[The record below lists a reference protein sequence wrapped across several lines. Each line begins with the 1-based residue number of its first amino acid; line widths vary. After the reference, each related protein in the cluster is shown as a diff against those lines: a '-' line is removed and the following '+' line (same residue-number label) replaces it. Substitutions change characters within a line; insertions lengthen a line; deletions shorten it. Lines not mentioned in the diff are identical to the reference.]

1 MLQYLA
7 NYLKLIKKIIYF
19 HVFNLHEVVDK
30 VPFTR
35 FNKHLQLSLFRY
47 LRMSEYSMTNRK
59 MTLPK
64 TKLAKSV
71 AKSLSIGAKTFG
83 VAAAL
88 LLNAQN
94 ASALGLGAL
103 QVESNLDQPLSGS
116 IELRVAEGDDLNS
129 VTAVIASR
137 EDFESLGIDYPSY
150 LKDFSLLVDTLGGQ
164 RSLRVTS
171 NNVIIKEPFIHFL
184 VRVEWS
190 GGSFLREYTALID
203 PPVYAAESPNSVA
216 IPREVG
222 VDQSYRADTIQ
233 PTYQEPDVIV
243 NDVVSSESSEVQ
255 PSLEYVDQGA
265 TDASYGPVES
275 GESLSQIAQDLQ
287 GQFPDLSIYQI
298 MKVLYDENKSSFIS
312 GNINGLIKGSI
323 LKISDL
329 NTIRSVDVGEA
340 KFFYTQQISDWNP
353 QVLVGSNDDSLNV
366 GQDNYNYEDE
376 QSNDSSVLDTDS
388 YDDGNFQV
396 GASTE
401 SDDFLSSNQGSS
413 SDGEVLALR
422 EEVLSLETSLAS
434 SALENKELSER
445 IEILEGRLE
454 SMNRL
459 AELSV
464 DSPDLA
470 NIESSLAEQNLANDE
485 SLANVDE
492 FSTESIDDFFSD
504 TGEDLVEAGDGL
516 IDDVTSTV
524 DDVVDDGSS
533 TVEDFLDDGSSLIS
547 DVESSVED
555 GIETVIEEPELS
567 QEIEEVKT
575 SVGINTPKPESFFD
589 KVKSLVFEGGLWKI
603 IAGLGTLLVAG
614 AALLFM
620 RRRRADEEFEISMLS
635 IESNSHSVGHSAS
648 SAASASVSMSHSAAD
663 ESEAD
668 KETSFLTVYSDSDAV
683 VQADEVDPVA
693 EADVYIAYGRDE
705 QAEEVL
711 LDGIVSHPDRIDI
724 KQKLLSLYHK
734 RQNKE
739 GFERIAEELYAQRA
753 LLTADVWASVCDQ
766 GKEVSPENPLFDLSG
781 DDLNAAVEVEA
792 DQPSSDLDNIQSDK
806 QDVVVDVAS
815 DEDLNADTVD
825 NLDHQS
831 SDLEEVLTIDDDSE
845 ALAGS
850 LNDDESI
857 QLINFDDGR
866 SEVSELDEVEI
877 DALEFSG
884 QAADALNETDLSA
897 SELDSEKELVLSE
910 PSDVSTTED
919 EDTLEFNFDESLVND
934 DEVESNQD
942 AEHSVGDVPEV
953 SDLEI
958 DDDYD
963 EARTQFELAKVFV
976 DLGDEDG
983 ARTILVELVSADDT
997 GDDVRADSK
1006 ALLDSIS

>member
-1 MLQYLA
+1 
-7 NYLKLIKKIIYF
+7 LI
-19 HVFNLHEVVDK
+19 
-30 VPFTR
+30 R
-35 FNKHLQLSLFRY
+35 
-47 LRMSEYSMTNRK
+47 
-59 MTLPK
+59 
-64 TKLAKSV
+64 
-71 AKSLSIGAKTFG
+71 
-83 VAAAL
+83 
-88 LLNAQN
+88 LN
-94 ASALGLGAL
+94 
-103 QVESNLDQPLSGS
+103 
-116 IELRVAEGDDLNS
+116 
-129 VTAVIASR
+129 
-137 EDFESLGIDYPSY
+137 
-150 LKDFSLLVDTLGGQ
+150 
-164 RSLRVTS
+164 
-171 NNVIIKEPFIHFL
+171 
-184 VRVEWS
+184 
-190 GGSFLREYTALID
+190 
-203 PPVYAAESPNSVA
+203 
-216 IPREVG
+216 
-222 VDQSYRADTIQ
+222 
-233 PTYQEPDVIV
+233 
-243 NDVVSSESSEVQ
+243 
-255 PSLEYVDQGA
+255 
-265 TDASYGPVES
+265 
-275 GESLSQIAQDLQ
+275 
-287 GQFPDLSIYQI
+287 
-298 MKVLYDENKSSFIS
+298 
-312 GNINGLIKGSI
+312 
-323 LKISDL
+323 
-329 NTIRSVDVGEA
+329 
-340 KFFYTQQISDWNP
+340 
-353 QVLVGSNDDSLNV
+353 
-366 GQDNYNYEDE
+366 
-376 QSNDSSVLDTDS
+376 
-388 YDDGNFQV
+388 
-396 GASTE
+396 
-401 SDDFLSSNQGSS
+401 
-413 SDGEVLALR
+413 
-422 EEVLSLETSLAS
+422 
-434 SALENKELSER
+434 
-445 IEILEGRLE
+445 
-454 SMNRL
+454 
-459 AELSV
+459 
-464 DSPDLA
+464 
-470 NIESSLAEQNLANDE
+470 
-485 SLANVDE
+485 
-492 FSTESIDDFFSD
+492 
-504 TGEDLVEAGDGL
+504 
-516 IDDVTSTV
+516 
-524 DDVVDDGSS
+524 
-533 TVEDFLDDGSSLIS
+533 
-547 DVESSVED
+547 
-555 GIETVIEEPELS
+555 
-567 QEIEEVKT
+567 
-575 SVGINTPKPESFFD
+575 
-589 KVKSLVFEGGLWKI
+589 
-603 IAGLGTLLVAG
+603 
-614 AALLFM
+614 
-620 RRRRADEEFEISMLS
+620 DEEFEISMLS

-845 ALAGS
+845 SLAGS

-897 SELDSEKELVLSE
+897 SELDAEKELVLSE